1 MGRLDKG
8 IVAPRA
14 GASGMILCNAEEANK
29 DEIIADLHVL
39 PATHITM
46 LTSFVSTLTLTLP
59 CNYRHSKMGW
69 PDPAH
74 ISTSIYQYLLI
85 NYFLGYTN

>member
-8 IVAPRA
+8 IVAARA
-14 GASGMILCNAEEANK
+14 GASSIILCNAEANK

-46 LTSFVSTLTLTLP
+46 LTGFVFTPTLTLP
-59 CNYRHSKMGW
+59 CNDHHSNMGW
-69 PDPAH
+69 PDPTH
-74 ISTSIYQYLLI
+74 ISTYIYHYLLSC
-85 NYFLGYTN
+85 YLLGYAT